1 MKRRTFMS
9 GALAVLAG
17 LGLTACNHTK
27 DAKSKEDGKKNPA
40 PDTDRIRPSGGRQDY

>member
-17 LGLTACNHTK
+17 LGLTACDHTK
-27 DAKSKEDGKKNPA
+27 DEKSKEGGKKDPMSE
-40 PDTDRIRPSGGRQDY
+40 TYRLRPTGGRSDD